1 MKLSYQNK
9 GIPTAKRDFA
19 RVLMQHMPPGE
30 QAHIRRETTTEEK
43 PTEEKK
49 RFAISVQPSALITKK
64 IPKSSHRRSIIQ
76 FGQNNNKAER

>member
-49 RFAISVQPSALITKK
+49 AFCYQRSAVSLYHKEK
-64 IPKSSHRRSIIQ
+64 P
-76 FGQNNNKAER
+76 